1 MTGRSSGGPLPTSNT
16 YKPTLDNQ
24 LWPRAAPPEG
34 EIMFKFISFKGDTAF
49 WPLAERSHS
58 DGAGRPQALAGRLAA
73 AARRVTAGLAK
84 ELAARRAMRS
94 LASLD
99 DRMLRDIG
107 LERGQI
113 DHAVRKGR
121 QGAKRGTDAR
131 SDLIRWL

>member
-1 MTGRSSGGPLPTSNT
+1 
-16 YKPTLDNQ
+16 
-24 LWPRAAPPEG
+24 
-34 EIMFKFISFKGDTAF
+34 MFKFMSFRGDAAF
-49 WPLAERSHS
+49 WPLAERSHG
-58 DGAGRPQALAGRLAA
+58 GAGRVYALFGRLAA
-73 AARRVTAGLAK
+73 AGRRLAAELAK

-121 QGAKRGTDAR
+121 QGAKRGTDAG

>member
-1 MTGRSSGGPLPTSNT
+1 
-16 YKPTLDNQ
+16 
-24 LWPRAAPPEG
+24 
-34 EIMFKFISFKGDTAF
+34 MFKFISFKGDTAF
-49 WPLAERSHS
+49 WPLAERSHY
-58 DGAGRPQALAGRLAA
+58 DAAARPHALAGRLAA
-73 AARRVTAGLAK
+73 AARRLTAGLAK

-121 QGAKRGTDAR
+121 QGAKRASDAR
-131 SDLIRWL
+131 SDLIRWS